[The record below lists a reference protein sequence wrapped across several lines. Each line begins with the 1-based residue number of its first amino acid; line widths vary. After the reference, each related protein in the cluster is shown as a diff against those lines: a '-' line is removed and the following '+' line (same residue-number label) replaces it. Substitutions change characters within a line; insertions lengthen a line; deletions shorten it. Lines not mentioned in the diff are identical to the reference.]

1 MKPKIPTIKIK
12 SDECTISL
20 GQVIEDGD
28 VIDPG
33 VAHYVHKGEWVELM
47 PVMTVKEVMQLAKLQ
62 QGMTS
67 ANASLGD
74 SLSNLCA
81 ELSKRLI
88 KWNWTDLMG
97 EKLPQPY
104 NNPDVLEALSS
115 DELLWLV
122 NATSQAETEAERKK
136 DFEQSVNS

>member
-1 MKPKIPTIKIK
+1 MKPKIPTVRIK

-47 PVMTVKEVMQLAKLQ
+47 PVMTVREVMQLAKLQ

-67 ANASLGD
+67 DNSSLGD

-104 NNPDVLEALSS
+104 NRPDILEALSS

-136 DFEQSVNS
+136 DLEQSVNS

>member
-12 SDECTISL
+12 SDACTISL
-20 GQVIEDGD
+20 GQVIEDGEI
-28 VIDPG
+28 IDPG
-33 VAHYVHKGEWVELM
+33 TAHYIHKGEWVELV

-62 QGMTS
+62 QGTS
-67 ANASLGD
+67 SSENSLGD
-74 SLSNLCA
+74 SLSELCK

-97 EKLPQPY
+97 EALPQPY
-104 NNPDVLEALSS
+104 NRPDILEALSA

-122 NATSQAETEAERKK
+122 NATSNQESADDRKK
-136 DFEQSVNS
+136 DSEQSVNL